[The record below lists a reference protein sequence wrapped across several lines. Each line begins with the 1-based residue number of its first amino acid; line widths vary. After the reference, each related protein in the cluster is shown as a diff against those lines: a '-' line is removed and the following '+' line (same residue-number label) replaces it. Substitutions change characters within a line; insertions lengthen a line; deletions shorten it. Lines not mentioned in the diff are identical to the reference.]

1 MRRASRRFKLRRRA
15 FSFPFRG
22 IQSIFAA
29 VVLLTCSLR
38 AQEDSALLDEVWP
51 QLTDFSGAAD
61 SGTKT
66 YINQKTGDISR
77 YILGNVRREFT
88 IGPNR
93 IRLMCD
99 RLYIRALGVFKGEGE
114 TVPEA
119 PEGGNDKDELRF
131 YFFADGNVRLE
142 LPDQGSTIEA
152 ASVYYDH
159 REGLGVIRA
168 ARIRSSASGLRGIMN
183 SMELRDL
190 RGTSAPGA
198 SAGTEAEVL
207 LSIDVLRTTNFKSF
221 TGQGIKLSNCDYAEP
236 HLALAADSADI
247 RPVGGGARA
256 VDGDPAHYLVDLSGA
271 RLEILGT
278 KIIPLPLTHWDTRWQ
293 DYLPLRSVDF
303 GSSSKF
309 GFFSSAEWN
318 MNFFLDQL
326 PLASIPVLGPG
337 LENTRLGFETT
348 HMARRGFG
356 WGPIAEYGRRPGNR
370 EPWQLGPRGV
380 GYYGGGRY
388 FSIHD
393 DAAVDRFGGENW
405 REEGSTRDDRYWGS
419 LVHRHEFSGFG
430 TLDIEY
436 SGQSD
441 SNFLNEYFEAVAKEG
456 KEQENLVSWRGN
468 YGDNLQVSALYKYQ
482 VNNFDETVDRLPE
495 LELDWYQQPVFD
507 SGLYMDLRA
516 SAARLRHRGA
526 DTPPWRH
533 GRLDLFNSWSY
544 PVTGLNPYIAVRPYA
559 FARYRLGGNE
569 KVLDLSDEQRPFH
582 PFTDRTAFGSGMTIS
597 QQWSRTFPAGSGGM
611 LQDLF
616 GVDSLKHLVVPE
628 VSYLNIFSSDFS
640 PSETFQVDATQRF
653 SLSLRQALVTRRNDR
668 GSGEVERPLLGLRNT
683 ALKPSS
689 FRRHHLLDSEVSL
702 VFYPGEEEDPGEE
715 EEEGDK
721 FLVLDHTLRASDSIS
736 LRSWI
741 ALDPDDGFSD
751 ERMDNS
757 IRAEVF
763 PELLS
768 VTLGNVSA
776 NHTPDSNVPEDSSF
790 AYTLLSFYPHE
801 KWRAQ
806 CYWARNLQSDK
817 DSELSLTIGRVF
829 HRYALFFEYS
839 FDAGEDDNQTFSI
852 NFRPVGFAGAG
863 PRSWAR
869 W

>member
-22 IQSIFAA
+22 VQFIFAA
-29 VVLLTCSLR
+29 VAFLTCSLR

-51 QLTDFSGAAD
+51 QLTDFSGVAD

-77 YILGNVRREFT
+77 YILGNVRREVT

-114 TVPEA
+114 TEPEA
-119 PEGGNDKDELRF
+119 PGGGNDKDELRF

-190 RGTSAPGA
+190 RGTSAPRA
-198 SAGTEAEVL
+198 SAGTGAEAEVL
-207 LSIDVLRTTNFKSF
+207 LSIDVLRTTNFESF

-247 RPVGGGARA
+247 RPVGGGTGA
-256 VDGDPAHYLVDLSGA
+256 VDGEPAHYLVDLSGA
-271 RLEILGT
+271 RLEILGK

-309 GFFSSAEWN
+309 GFFGSAEWN

-356 WGPIAEYGRRPGNR
+356 WGPIAKYGRRAGAR
-370 EPWQLGPRGV
+370 ESWQLGPRGA
-380 GYYGGGRY
+380 GYYGEGRY

-393 DAAVDRFGGENW
+393 DASVDRFGAEPILEPG
-405 REEGSTRDDRYWGS
+405 RYWGS
-419 LVHRHEFSGFG
+419 LAHRHEFSGFG

-441 SNFLNEYFEAVAKEG
+441 RNFLNEYFEAVAKEE
-456 KEQENLVSWRGN
+456 KEQESLVSWRGN

-482 VNNFDETVDRLPE
+482 VNNFDETVERLPE
-495 LELDWYQQPVFD
+495 LELSWYQQPISD
-507 SGLYMDLRA
+507 SGFYMDLRA
-516 SAARLRHRGA
+516 SASSLRHRYA
-526 DTPPWRH
+526 DLPDEPRH
-533 GRLDLFNSWSY
+533 GRLDLSNSWSY
-544 PVTGLNPYIAVRPYA
+544 PVTGLNPYLAVRPFA
-559 FARYRLGGNE
+559 FARYTGYE
-569 KVLDLSDEQRPFH
+569 KVLDPARD
-582 PFTDRTAFGSGMTIS
+582 FTDRTAFGSGMTIS
-597 QQWSRTFPAGSGGM
+597 QQWSRTFPTGSGGM
-611 LQDLF
+611 LQELF

-628 VSYLNIFSSDFS
+628 VSYLNIFSSDLS
-640 PSETFQVDATQRF
+640 PSETFEVDEVDAFDVTQRF
-653 SLSLRQALVTRRNDR
+653 SLSLRQALVTRFDDR
-668 GSGEVERPLLGLRNT
+668 GGGEVERPLLGLRNT

-689 FRRHHLLDSEVSL
+689 FRRRHLLDSEVSL
-702 VFYPGEEEDPGEE
+702 VFYPDEVRDN
-715 EEEGDK
+715 EGDELSL
-721 FLVLDHTLRASDSIS
+721 LVLDHTLRASDSLS

-741 ALDPDDGFSD
+741 ALDPNDGFRD

-757 IRAEVF
+757 IRAE
-763 PELLS
+763 LLPGLFS
-768 VTLGNVSA
+768 ATLGDVSA
-776 NHTPDSNVPEDSSF
+776 GSLDPGVPDSSF
-790 AYTLLSFYPHE
+790 VYTLLSFYPHE

-806 CYWARNLQSDK
+806 FYWARNLQSEK

-863 PRSWAR
+863 PRSWSR